1 MTVPE
6 ALTHPRL
13 RAYPLRRMRL
23 PTAAGTLSLVV
34 PDSGA
39 WLRSAAGA
47 ARAGS
52 VRPELG
58 DEPPY
63 WADVWPASVAIARW
77 LCRRRDL
84 AGTRLL
90 DLGCG
95 VGVPGAA
102 AAMVGAQVTVADREP
117 DALAFAEFN
126 GRARPERPEFPAAR
140 AVPLDWSRETLA
152 GCFDVICL
160 ADVTYRPA
168 HHLPI
173 RRHLAQCLAADGLL
187 VHADPF
193 RRESDGFL
201 QRLLDDYAGRQ
212 MEVSTHWAS
221 KRLPV
226 RLTFAARHEAD
237 LERWLETGPV
247 RDRLES
253 GAIVEEVQSP
263 R

>member
-13 RAYPLRRMRL
+13 RPYPLRRMRL

-47 ARAGS
+47 ARAGA

-84 AGTRLL
+84 AGIRLL

-102 AAMVGAQVTVADREP
+102 AAMVGAAVTFADREP

-126 GRARPERPEFPAAR
+126 GRARAERKGSRAAA
-140 AVPLDWSRETLA
+140 AVLLDWSRQTLE

-173 RRHLAQCLAADGLL
+173 GRHIAQCLGADGL
-187 VHADPF
+187 VGHADPF

-201 QRLLDDYAGRQ
+201 SRLLGDYPGRQ
-212 MEVSTHWAS
+212 MEVSTHWSS

-226 RLTFAARHEAD
+226 RLTFAARQEAVLD
-237 LERWLETGPV
+237 RWLAAGPA
-247 RDRLES
+247 RDRVAGPAATSE
-253 GAIVEEVQSP
+253 VEPS